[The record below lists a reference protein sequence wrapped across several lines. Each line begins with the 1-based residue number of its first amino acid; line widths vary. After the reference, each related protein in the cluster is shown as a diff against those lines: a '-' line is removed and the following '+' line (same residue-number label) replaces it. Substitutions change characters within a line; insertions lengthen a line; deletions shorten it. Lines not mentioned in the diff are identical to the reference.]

1 MMKHTNRLFLAMLFV
16 GLLVGCEL
24 HNDVDTSVKRKAVV
38 YLRYNYNDGKQDTM
52 DEVQNIRLFLFD
64 LATDRLYRDTIL
76 TRKAFLTDTGAMQ
89 TYISNGRYEFVCM
102 ANVGH
107 GSTVSAQTLSNARLD
122 ISEQGADPLFFG
134 RVQTPI
140 VKGDSLRF
148 DIDLFKSV
156 YKINVLIEGLQNL
169 DNPEEFYF
177 GLENYSSLTFANK
190 PAGEFKIY
198 KPELVYNSS
207 KNTLSG
213 SFYTPYFPTD
223 SPITLGI
230 YTDNPSSVYGHTL
243 FESSIRRYMEIE
255 PNIGGDVEIDV
266 HIIQNGSHFTITIT
280 DWEGTI
286 VQEEHFGA

>member
-1 MMKHTNRLFLAMLFV
+1 MMKHTNRLFLTMLFV

-24 HNDVDTSVKRKAVV
+24 HDDVDTSVKRKAVV

-64 LATDRLYRDTIL
+64 LATDRLYRDTTL
-76 TRKAFLTDTGAMQ
+76 TREAFLTDTGAMQ

-107 GSTVSAQTLSNARLD
+107 GSTVSAPTLSGAHLD

-148 DIDLFKSV
+148 DIALFKSV

-177 GLENYSSLTFANK
+177 GLENYSSLTFANE
-190 PAGEFKIY
+190 PAGEFKLY

-213 SFYTPYFPTD
+213 SFYTPYFPMD

-243 FESSIRRYMEIE
+243 FESSIRRYMEIG
-255 PNIGGDVEIDV
+255 PNIGGDVEIHV
-266 HIIQNGSHFTITIT
+266 HIIQNGSYFTITIS